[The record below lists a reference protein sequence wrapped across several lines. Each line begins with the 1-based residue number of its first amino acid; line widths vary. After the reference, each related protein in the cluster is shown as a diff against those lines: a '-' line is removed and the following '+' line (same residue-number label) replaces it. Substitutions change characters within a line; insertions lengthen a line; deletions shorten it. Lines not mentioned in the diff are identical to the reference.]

1 MWHSLW
7 LLPRNARLSHEGW
20 GEDKTPALQIT
31 CDGGIEH
38 VVCWGPPSQRDLEGV
53 ENHSGEALLGR
64 SSLHPTQP
72 YSHHLSEGSSEKIY
86 IFFRKEADL
95 QEYSYWFVWIL
106 FLGKVPTLPK
116 HKGGMLSKTGSA
128 MKPVP
133 QAHVF
138 EDTEAANSHWI
149 QRDQASEN
157 PNRKIQ
163 ARFLLEK
170 HDFFPKFLANI
181 LLSSLSV

>member
-1 MWHSLW
+1 MNFILRESSHT
-7 LLPRNARLSHEGW
+7 PQTQGRNALKDRICNE
-20 GEDKTPALQIT
+20 T
-31 CDGGIEH
+31 
-38 VVCWGPPSQRDLEGV
+38 
-53 ENHSGEALLGR
+53 
-64 SSLHPTQP
+64 
-72 YSHHLSEGSSEKIY
+72 
-86 IFFRKEADL
+86 
-95 QEYSYWFVWIL
+95 
-106 FLGKVPTLPK
+106 
-116 HKGGMLSKTGSA
+116 
-128 MKPVP
+128 VP